1 MKVRAAGLLDLARI
15 EELHHAAGSNPT
27 EGTGSAA
34 RLWTLLSSTLSA
46 LLPLTSE
53 TLIYVAEEGGKV
65 VGFIQASGQ
74 PGFDLQGARV
84 LQVLNLQVV
93 DAPESEDI
101 ASALV
106 DHLSNQAL
114 QRGALRL
121 FVRLPD
127 RDPLL
132 PVFRMRGFRQYATEQ
147 ILFADKPRRGISPA
161 PEGAR
166 QIRRGDG
173 RRLYQLYRK
182 VTPEHVSQLEAPT
195 YREWRALHGEWTGRL
210 AARGSNKEEVVIDRI
225 EVVGWVKAER
235 SSGAQPHTLNF
246 LALPETPLPDQLADL
261 GLSLLGPGDSDTP
274 VWSSLRHY
282 DSHMI
287 DALRGR
293 GFSVL
298 LTQLLLV
305 KELAIRVPVQEKGLV
320 PSFG

>member
-1 MKVRAAGLLDLARI
+1 MKIRAAGLLDLSRI
-15 EELHHAAGSNPT
+15 EELHRASDTNLKEAAVP
-27 EGTGSAA
+27 AA

-46 LLPLTSE
+46 FLPLAQE
-53 TLIYVAEEGGKV
+53 TLLYVAEDRGKV
-65 VGFIQASGQ
+65 VGFIQASGT
-74 PGFDLQGARV
+74 PVGLDLRSAKV
-84 LQVLNLQVV
+84 MQVLNLQIV
-93 DAPESEDI
+93 DSQESEDV
-101 ASALV
+101 AAALIE
-106 DHLSNQAL
+106 HLSNQAL
-114 QRGALRL
+114 QRGAHRL

-127 RDPLL
+127 RNPLL
-132 PVFRMRGFRQYATEQ
+132 PVFRVRGFRQYATEQ
-147 ILFADKPRRGISPA
+147 ILFAEQVRPGITPA

-166 QIRRGDG
+166 AIKRGDP

-182 VTPEHVSQLEAPT
+182 VTPQHVSQLEAPN

-210 AARGSNKEEVVIDRI
+210 GVGGSNKEEVVVDRV
-225 EVVGWVKAER
+225 ELVGWVRAER
-235 SSGAQPHTLNF
+235 SSGAQPHTLSF
-246 LALPETPLPDQLADL
+246 LALPEPPLPDELADA
-261 GLSLLGPGDSDTP
+261 GLKLLGDTETP

-305 KELAIRVPVQEKGLV
+305 KELALRVPVQEKGLV

>member
-1 MKVRAAGLLDLARI
+1 MRLRAARLLDLSRI
-15 EELHHAAGSNPT
+15 EELHRSADAQPNEASVP
-27 EGTGSAA
+27 AA
-34 RLWTLLSSTLSA
+34 RLWSLLSSTLSA
-46 LLPLTSE
+46 LLPLSQE
-53 TLIYVAEEGGKV
+53 TLIYVAEDGGKV

-74 PGFDLQGARV
+74 PLGLDLMRATV

-93 DAPESEDI
+93 DSPESEDV

-114 QRGALRL
+114 QRGVHRL
-121 FVRLPD
+121 FVRVPV
-127 RDPLL
+127 RDPLV
-132 PVFRMRGFRQYATEQ
+132 PVFRLRGFRQYATEQ
-147 ILFADKPRRGISPA
+147 ILFAERTARGIMPT

-166 QIRRGDG
+166 QVRRGD
-173 RRLYQLYRK
+173 RRSLYQLYRK

-210 AARGSNKEEVVIDRI
+210 AARGSSSEEVVVDRV
-225 EVVGWVKAER
+225 ELVGWVKAER
-235 SSGAQPHTLNF
+235 SSGAQPHTLSF
-246 LALPETPLPDQLADL
+246 LGLPESPLPDELADL
-261 GLSLLGPGDSDTP
+261 GLALLPDSDRP

-305 KELAIRVPVQEKGLV
+305 RELALRVPVREKGLV

>member
-1 MKVRAAGLLDLARI
+1 MKIRAAGLLDLSRI
-15 EELHHAAGSNPT
+15 EELYRSADSQPREAAPP
-27 EGTGSAA
+27 AA

-46 LLPLTSE
+46 LLPLSQD
-53 TLIYVAEEGGKV
+53 TLLYVAEDKGKV
-65 VGFIQASGQ
+65 VGFIQASGK
-74 PGFDLQGARV
+74 GTALDLTRAKV

-93 DAPESEDI
+93 DTGESENI

-114 QRGALRL
+114 QRGVHRL

-127 RDPLL
+127 RDPVL
-132 PVFRMRGFRQYATEQ
+132 PVFRMRGFRQFATEQ
-147 ILFADKPRRGISPA
+147 ILYADHARRGITPE

-166 QIRRGDG
+166 PVKRGDG
-173 RRLYQLYRK
+173 RRLYHLYRK
-182 VTPEHVSQLEAPT
+182 VTPGHVSQLEAPT

-210 AARGSNKEEVVIDRI
+210 SARGSNKEEVVVDRS
-225 EVVGWVKAER
+225 ELVGWVTAER

-246 LALPETPLPDQLADL
+246 LALPEPPLPDEVADL
-261 GLSLLGPGDSDTP
+261 GLGLLRDLRTP

-298 LTQLLLV
+298 LTQMLLV
-305 KELAIRVPVQEKGLV
+305 KELALRVPVAEKGLV

>member
-1 MKVRAAGLLDLARI
+1 MKLRAAGLLDLGRI
-15 EELHHAAGSNPT
+15 EELHRAAENHPN
-27 EGTGSAA
+27 EAAPPAA
-34 RLWTLLSSTLSA
+34 RLWSLLSSTLSA
-46 LLPLTSE
+46 LLPLSQE
-53 TLIYVAEEGGKV
+53 TLIYVAEDRGKV
-65 VGFIQASGQ
+65 VGFIQASGK
-74 PGFDLQGARV
+74 PLGLDLPRAKV

-93 DAPESEDI
+93 ESSESEDI
-101 ASALV
+101 AAALV

-114 QRGALRL
+114 QRGAHRL

-127 RDPLL
+127 RDPLIT
-132 PVFRMRGFRQYATEQ
+132 VFRRRGFRQYATEQ
-147 ILFADKPRRGISPA
+147 ILFAESPRKGITPA

-166 QIRRGDG
+166 QVKRGDG

-210 AARGSNKEEVVIDRI
+210 AARGSNKEEIVVDQI
-225 EVVGWVKAER
+225 ELVGWVKAER
-235 SSGAQPHTLNF
+235 GGSAQPHTLSF
-246 LALPETPLPDQLADL
+246 LALPEQPLPDELADL
-261 GLSLLGPGDSDTP
+261 GLGLLHGAESP

-305 KELAIRVPVQEKGLV
+305 KELAIQVPAAEKGLV